1 MRNFL
6 LVFLSGVFVFCG
18 AAALPSTLRAEVRED
33 GVAASVN
40 NEAITVSDVKDRM
53 KLIMA
58 SAGLP
63 NQPDVIAKLRPQI
76 VNMLIEE
83 RLKKQE
89 AMRFKISAAPED
101 IETGLSQVAGQNKM
115 TAAQFTKMLSSRG
128 ISIRT
133 LKDQIEAQILWMQLV
148 NKKIRPRVNVSDK
161 DVDSEMARIKSK
173 IGTPEW
179 LLSEIVLPT
188 STKQQDKASSD
199 LAIKIIAQVKAQPAS
214 FPGIARQFS
223 QAAGASNG
231 GDMGWLPADNIPEIF
246 SKPIEK
252 AQPGTLLGPARTPAG
267 LHILLIRDKR
277 NMTPETMP
285 KRDAVMNR
293 IGTQRLDRAQRQY
306 LMDLQSSAFIDIR
319 DGGH

>member
-6 LVFLSGVFVFCG
+6 LVFLSGVFVFSG
-18 AAALPSTLRAEVRED
+18 AAFLPSALRAEVRED

-76 VNMLIEE
+76 VNMLVEE

-89 AMRFKISAAPED
+89 ATRFKLSASDVD
-101 IETGLSQVAGQNKM
+101 IQAGLAQVAGQNKM
-115 TAAQFTKMLSSRG
+115 TAQQFTQMLSSRG
-128 ISIRT
+128 ISTRT
-133 LKDQIEAQILWMQLV
+133 LRDQIESQILWMQLV
-148 NKKIRPRVNVSDK
+148 NKKIRPRVSVSDK
-161 DVDSEMARIKSK
+161 DVDSEMARIKAK

-188 STKQQDKASSD
+188 STKQQEKASSD
-199 LAIKIIAQVKAQPAS
+199 LAVKIMAQIKAQPAS

-223 QAAGASNG
+223 QAAGANNG
-231 GDMGWLPADNIPEIF
+231 GDMGWLSVDSIPDAF
-246 SKPIEK
+246 SKTLDK
-252 AQPGTLLGPARTPAG
+252 AGPGTLLGPARTPAG
-267 LHILLIRDKR
+267 LHILLVRDKR
-277 NMTPETMP
+277 NMTEDTMP

-306 LMDLQSSAFIDIR
+306 LMDLQSSAFIDLR
-319 DGGH
+319 DGTH

>member
-6 LVFLSGVFVFCG
+6 LVFLSGVFVFSG
-18 AAALPSTLRAEVRED
+18 VAFLPSALRAEVRED

-76 VNMLIEE
+76 VNMLVEE

-89 AMRFKISAAPED
+89 ATRFKLSASDVD
-101 IETGLSQVAGQNKM
+101 IQAGLAQVAGQNKM
-115 TAAQFTKMLSSRG
+115 TAQQFTQMLSSRG
-128 ISIRT
+128 ISTRT
-133 LKDQIEAQILWMQLV
+133 LRDQIESQILWMQLV
-148 NKKIRPRVNVSDK
+148 NKKIRPRVSVSDK
-161 DVDSEMARIKSK
+161 DVDSEMARIKAK

-188 STKQQDKASSD
+188 STKQQEKASSD
-199 LAIKIIAQVKAQPAS
+199 LAVKIMAQIKAQPAS

-223 QAAGASNG
+223 QAAGANNG
-231 GDMGWLPADNIPEIF
+231 GDMGWLSVDSIPDAF
-246 SKPIEK
+246 SKTLDK
-252 AQPGTLLGPARTPAG
+252 AGPGTLLGPARTPAG
-267 LHILLIRDKR
+267 LHILLVRDKR
-277 NMTPETMP
+277 NMTEDTMP

-306 LMDLQSSAFIDIR
+306 LMDLQSSAFIDLR
-319 DGGH
+319 DGTH